1 MSNIKFSLQVN
12 TLLDKNL
19 NLKTAIQHYA
29 NTLAAILEKNDLPFF
44 PYYTDHGIAHIEA
57 VLQSASDLIPEE
69 AWQVLTAEDA
79 AVLIGATL
87 LHDIAMLVQ
96 ADGFLE
102 LIDENSR
109 FQPVGWI
116 KEELPW
122 YELWQQYEREA
133 KRFSDKKLAEIIGEQ
148 ATQNWKFDGLP
159 KDKSFWTENHK
170 LIIGEFIRRH
180 HTRLAHEIA
189 LNGFLGLD
197 ENSFPV
203 LANDKGLGNL
213 ADLIG
218 LTARSHGVSLRLCQ
232 DYLKQKYSKTLK
244 PRGVAV
250 LYPMAL
256 LRVADYLQMKC
267 DRAPL
272 VLLQLSKPTSPI
284 SRQEW
289 AKHRAVISI
298 TEHDDPMGRM
308 IEIDDKLSLETYL
321 QLQEL
326 IAGLQREIDHAT
338 VVLSEV
344 YGSRDNNLN
353 KLTLKLRRVYSSL
366 DDEPFR
372 ERLPYIPER
381 TGFSVDPNL
390 LSLLVKPLYGDV
402 PNVGIRELMQN
413 GMDAVRELETWCEL
427 HHKDLTTLDL
437 PNLAENA
444 DVLIDYIL
452 DEHGSW
458 LVRIQDRGIGMAH
471 STLQNYFLRAGA
483 SFRQSKEWQNDY
495 VDDDGKT
502 KVLKAGRFGIG
513 AFAVFL
519 LGQSFTLKTRH
530 VNSDKNGGFTFTA
543 SANSQLIEIKRCPKL
558 DIGTMIEVHLNDGAV
573 ERLKLNKETYQS
585 PDSFAELV
593 DWAAWQHPKVIQ
605 RVHSHNSNP
614 VILSQRINAPIPNIQ
629 KAKPD
634 NEWFKQNPKYSVIYP
649 KGFDAVFWTFGLGLS
664 CNGISIQPPNG
675 RFPFLNRNFS
685 EQTWAKYIGLN
696 PPALAVVDSE
706 ANLPLTMQRYDLTD
720 DSLPFVEELKHDI
733 GLSIIA
739 NFLVCVPETW
749 QALYQSNELQKYH
762 PLVSDYGHKNL
773 YQGSNEFID
782 KYFSFG
788 LLRWCYSDD
797 VVIPADP
804 WFYSLLNKDKC
815 FIYGCI
821 LPSGWMTNKLS
832 RDSFKKEQLTE
843 ISIAEWNMVF
853 SGSFPQNVNPKKATM
868 FNELV
873 ESGVVALG
881 DKIKGCSVHFSSRH
895 FNPNEYEPSQA
906 NWILEGKKPNK
917 SSSGLLSRFKS
928 VDENANKP
936 SIQRKHF
943 SKTTG
948 DIKPVL
954 DLPDLLKRISAQM
967 VEAETKDNR
976 ANFSEDDYIFYVA
989 EIHTEPSQCEP
1000 ESFLAKLWY
1009 DILGANPI
1017 PCDAEKRQALI
1028 EKGRAHPE
1036 LKRHIEAWEMMKA
1049 LDRKN

>member
-1 MSNIKFSLQVN
+1 MSNIKFPPRVN
-12 TLLDKNL
+12 ELLDKNIK
-19 NLKTAIQHYA
+19 LKTAIQHYA
-29 NTLAAILEKNDLPFF
+29 NTLAVILEKNDLPFF

-69 AWQVLTAEDA
+69 ARLVLTAEDA
-79 AVLIGATL
+79 VVLIGATL

-122 YELWQQYEREA
+122 CELWQQYEREA
-133 KRFSDKKLAEIIGEQ
+133 KRFSDKKLAEIIGEE
-148 ATQNWKFDGLP
+148 AVRRWKFDGLP
-159 KDKSFWTENHK
+159 KDKAFWIENDK

-189 LNGFLGLD
+189 QHGFPGLT
-197 ENSFPV
+197 EGSFPI
-203 LANDKGLGNL
+203 LANDNEFKNL

-232 DYLKQKYSKTLK
+232 DYLEQKYPKTLK

-289 AKHRAVISI
+289 AKHQAVISI

-326 IAGLQREIDHAT
+326 IAGLQRECDHAT

-344 YGSRDNNLN
+344 YGRCEKEKLN
-353 KLTLKLRRVYSSL
+353 QLTLSLRRVYSSL

-372 ERLPYIPER
+372 KRLPYIPER

-402 PNVGIRELMQN
+402 PGVGIRELMQN
-413 GMDAVRELETWCEL
+413 GMDAMRELETWCEL

-452 DEHGSW
+452 DEHGDW
-458 LVRIQDRGIGMAH
+458 LVRIQDRGIGMTH
-471 STLQNYFLRAGA
+471 ETLQNYFLRAGA
-483 SFRQSKEWQNDY
+483 SFRQSKEWLDNY
-495 VDDDGKT
+495 VDDEGKP

-530 VNSDKNGGFTFTA
+530 VNSDKNGGFTLTA

-558 DIGTMIEVHLNDGAV
+558 NIGTMIEVHLDNRAIELLNLDGQDV
-573 ERLKLNKETYQS
+573 YKPNRFNES
-585 PDSFAELV
+585 V
-593 DWAAWQHPKVIQ
+593 DWAAWKFPKVIQ
-605 RVHSHNSNP
+605 RVHSYNSNP
-614 VILSQRINAPIPNIQ
+614 IILPQRINAPIP
-629 KAKPD
+629 KTKPD
-634 NEWFKQNPKYSVIYP
+634 DEWFKQNPEWSVIYP
-649 KGFDAVFWTFGLGLS
+649 KGFNAVYWTFIGRYLS
-664 CNGISIQPPNG
+664 CNGISIQPPDG
-675 RFPFLNRNFS
+675 RFTFLNRNFS
-685 EQTWAKYIGLN
+685 EQPWAKYIGLN
-696 PPALAVVDSE
+696 LPALAVIDSE
-706 ANLPLTMQRYDLTD
+706 ANLPLTIQRYDLTGE
-720 DSLPFVEELKHDI
+720 SLPFSEELKHDI

-739 NFLVCVPETW
+739 NFLVCAPETW
-749 QALYQSNELQKYH
+749 QTFYQANEVQKNH
-762 PLVSDYGHKNL
+762 PLIRDYKQNDL
-773 YQGSNEFID
+773 QMEFQTNNR
-782 KYFSFG
+782 YFDFG
-788 LLRWCYSDD
+788 LLRWCYTYDA
-797 VVIPADP
+797 VMLADP
-804 WFYSLLNKDKC
+804 WFYSLLSKNKC
-815 FIYGCI
+815 LVYGCI
-821 LPSGWMTNKLS
+821 SSSGDIVNHLS
-832 RDSFKKEQLTE
+832 QDWFEKEQLAQFT
-843 ISIAEWNMVF
+843 IAEWNMSF
-853 SGSFPQNVNPKKATM
+853 ITGSNTNILLPKI
-868 FNELV
+868 FNDLV
-873 ESGVVALG
+873 ESGIAALMH
-881 DKIKGCSVHFSSRH
+881 KIKGCSVHVISRFSH
-895 FNPNEYEPSQA
+895 PDAHQLQV
-906 NWILEGKKPNK
+906 NWIAEDLFRVEKIGFQPIHY
-917 SSSGLLSRFKS
+917 SR
-928 VDENANKP
+928 
-936 SIQRKHF
+936 
-943 SKTTG
+943 TTG
-948 DIKPVL
+948 DIRPEL
-954 DLPDLLKRISAQM
+954 DLPDLLKKFTVPMFNEEPLYSA
-967 VEAETKDNR
+967 EGFK
-976 ANFSEDDYIFYVA
+976 EDFIFYVA
-989 EIHTEPSQCEP
+989 EIHTEPNQCEP

-1009 DILGANPI
+1009 EILGANPI
-1017 PCDAEKRQALI
+1017 PFDVKKRKKLI

-1036 LKRHIEAWEMMKA
+1036 LKRHIEAWETMKA
-1049 LDRKN
+1049 DGFRLQLEE